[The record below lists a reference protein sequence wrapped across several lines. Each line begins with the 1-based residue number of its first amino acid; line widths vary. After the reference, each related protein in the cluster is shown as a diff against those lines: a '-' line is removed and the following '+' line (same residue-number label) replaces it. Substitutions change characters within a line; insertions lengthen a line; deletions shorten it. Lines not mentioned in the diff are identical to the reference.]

1 MTRLHAAALL
11 AALATATSLAAA
23 QAPAGGATDPAATGQ
38 RQGSETT
45 PSTLPP
51 GATSDDGNKAAVPA
65 SGVPGTRPGD
75 LSRMPADPATGSTP
89 GQPPGVGSP
98 ADKAMTPRG
107 RGSAA
112 SAPTTGR

>member
-1 MTRLHAAALL
+1 MNRFHAITILAGLAAAS
-11 AALATATSLAAA
+11 TLAAA
-23 QAPAGGATDPAATGQ
+23 QAPAAGATDPAATGQ

-65 SGVPGTRPGD
+65 SGVPGRQPGD
-75 LSRMPADPATGSTP
+75 MSTMPADPATGSTP

-107 RGSAA
+107 RGQPA
-112 SAPTTGR
+112 SAPKTGR

>member
-1 MTRLHAAALL
+1 MTRFHASAVL
-11 AALATATSLAAA
+11 AALAAATSLAAA
-23 QAPAGGATDPAATGQ
+23 QAPAGSATDPSTAGQ

-65 SGVPGTRPGD
+65 SGVPGTQPGD
-75 LSRMPADPATGSTP
+75 MSTMPADPSTGSTP

-107 RGSAA
+107 HGTPA

>member
-1 MTRLHAAALL
+1 MIRFHAITILAGLAAAS
-11 AALATATSLAAA
+11 TLAAA
-23 QAPAGGATDPAATGQ
+23 QAPAGSATDPAATGQ

-45 PSTLPP
+45 PPTLPP

-65 SGVPGTRPGD
+65 SGVPGRTGD
-75 LSRMPADPATGSTP
+75 PSAMPADPATGSTP
-89 GQPPGVGSP
+89 GQPPGIGAP

-107 RGSAA
+107 RGEPA